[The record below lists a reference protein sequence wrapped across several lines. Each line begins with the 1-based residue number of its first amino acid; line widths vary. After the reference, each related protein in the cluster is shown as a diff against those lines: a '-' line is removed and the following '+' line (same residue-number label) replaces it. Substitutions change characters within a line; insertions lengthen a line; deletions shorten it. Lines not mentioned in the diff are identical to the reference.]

1 MMARSPAVGKRKSA
15 RLASF
20 APAPAALV
28 LLFLAALAV
37 SSCAAPRSAAGPE
50 PLPPPAPLSPSA
62 TSGGAKPAEGEIAAA
77 TAPKPTDK
85 DRLAADE
92 KKAAE
97 LRGATR
103 EEAAKSAFDSGAPA
117 APAPEMA
124 LGRGSGASAPAG
136 AATSSSGPRAA
147 PSQSGLK
154 AGFSDDNEQYG
165 LFVKF
170 LDQWKETP
178 HKELDVRERLVL
190 KILDAKDRPVANAE
204 VLVKVGAK
212 TVAKG
217 KSYSDGSFSIY
228 PRDYAGAADAAAYRV
243 EVASPAGKATLDLA
257 RGGPRSATAKLAAE
271 RKIAAPLPVDV
282 LFIMDTTGS
291 MGEEIE
297 RLRATIEIIHTNL
310 SALKPK
316 PAIRF
321 GLVLYKDREDE
332 YVTEVHPF
340 TANLEAFQKV
350 LDGVTAGGGG
360 DTPEDLQAAL
370 DDAVRGMT
378 WNKDGLRLAFA
389 VTDAPAQLYPDQ
401 TYDYAAAAREAK
413 EKGIKLYTIG
423 TGGLDLEGEYVL
435 RQLSQYT
442 QGKYIF
448 LTYGEGGESEG
459 GKEGSVSHHTGTNFT
474 TDKLEAVV
482 IRFVKEEL
490 SRFSD
495 KPLAYDES
503 FYEANKIAD
512 ESREDTL
519 GKLFAE
525 ALQNLADYSTF
536 RMGPETRLAVM
547 PIAPPE
553 GAAADPAAA
562 SAATGLA
569 ANAEYFG
576 AQLAQAATVAKLWTV
591 VERKDLQKILKELEL
606 QLSGLADEESA
617 AKVGKLLGA
626 EVLVSGSVY
635 RKDDRYELF
644 LKLVRVET
652 AEVLAATKARIDAK
666 LGL

>member
-1 MMARSPAVGKRKSA
+1 MARSPASGTRKTA
-15 RLASF
+15 RTATVALALGS
-20 APAPAALV
+20 LV
-28 LLFLAALAV
+28 LVVLVALAASA
-37 SSCAAPRSAAGPE
+37 CAAPRPAAGPE
-50 PLPPPAPLSPSA
+50 PLSPPAPVSPSA
-62 TSGGAKPAEGEIAAA
+62 TTGGAKPAEGETAA
-77 TAPKPTDK
+77 APKPADK

-103 EEAAKSAFDSGAPA
+103 EDAAKSAFDSGDASP
-117 APAPEMA
+117 PAPGMA
-124 LGRGSGASAPAG
+124 LGRGSGAAPAAG
-136 AATSSSGPRAA
+136 SAAAPRAA

-190 KILDAKDRPVANAE
+190 KLLDAKDRPVANADL
-204 VLVKVGAK
+204 VVKVGSR

-217 KSYSDGSFSIY
+217 KSYSDGGFSIY
-228 PRDYAGAADAAAYRV
+228 PRDYAGATEAQVYRV
-243 EVASPAGKATLDLA
+243 EVASPAGKAAIDLP
-257 RGGPRSATAKLAAE
+257 RGGPRSATVKLAAE

-340 TANLEAFQKV
+340 TADLDAFQKV

-370 DDAVRGMT
+370 EDSVRRMA

-413 EKGIKLYTIG
+413 EKGIKLFTIG

-490 SRFSD
+490 ARFSE
-495 KPLAYDES
+495 KPLVYDES

-553 GAAADPAAA
+553 AADPAAP
-562 SAATGLA
+562 ATGLS

-576 AQLAQAATVAKLWTV
+576 SQLAQAATAAKLWTI